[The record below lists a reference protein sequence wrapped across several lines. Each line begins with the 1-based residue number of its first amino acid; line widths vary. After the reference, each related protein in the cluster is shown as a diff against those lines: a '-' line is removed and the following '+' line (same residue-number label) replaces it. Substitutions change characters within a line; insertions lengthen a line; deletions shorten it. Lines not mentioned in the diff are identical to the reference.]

1 MKLHDLQYLPPV
13 TLAASQTVYRVQRIK
28 ARPGAVLIGPLKM
41 APIGDMSGRFALAKT
56 ETGYFAES
64 PETAI
69 YESLVRR
76 EAVSLSIN
84 NAAGRQL
91 LCLRAMRPV
100 QLLDLRQHASSWPVL
115 QSLRFSATQEIAA
128 EAMAAG
134 FEGIAYRSA
143 QHYGQ
148 DCFVVFGAGLKAFKL
163 VWRKALLLPDGSMH
177 RALATAIRGGQ
188 ILLAP

>member
-13 TLAASQTVYRVQRIK
+13 TLAASQTVYRVQRAK
-28 ARPGAVLIGPLKM
+28 ARPGAVTVGPLKM
-41 APIGDMSGRFALAKT
+41 APIGDMSGRFALTNT

-76 EAVSLSIN
+76 EAVSLSLS
-84 NAAGRQL
+84 NAASRQL
-91 LCLRAMRPV
+91 LCLRTTRPV
-100 QLLDLRQHASSWPVL
+100 QLLDLRQHVASWPVL
-115 QSLRFSATQEIAA
+115 QSLRFTVTQEIAA
-128 EAMAAG
+128 GAEAEG

-148 DCFVVFGAGLKAFKL
+148 DCFVVFGAGLKSFKL
-163 VWRKALLLPDGSMH
+163 VWRKALVLADGSMH
-177 RALATAIRGGQ
+177 QALATAIRGGQ
-188 ILLAP
+188 IMLAP

>member
-13 TLAASQTVYRVQRIK
+13 ALAASQTVYRVQRTK
-28 ARPGAVLIGPLKM
+28 ARPGAVSIGPLRM
-41 APIGDMSGRFALAKT
+41 APIGDMSGRFASAKT

-76 EAVSLSIN
+76 EAVSLSIT
-84 NAAGRQL
+84 NAATRQI
-91 LCLRAMRPV
+91 LCLRATRPV
-100 QLLDLRQHASSWPVL
+100 QLLDLRQHAASWPVL
-115 QSLRFSATQEIAA
+115 QSLRFSVTQEIAA
-128 EAMAAG
+128 GALAEG

-148 DCFVVFGAGLKAFKL
+148 DCFVVFGAALKAFKL
-163 VWRKALLLPDGSMH
+163 VWRKGLVLTDGSMYQ
-177 RALATAIRGGQ
+177 ALATAIRGGQ
-188 ILLAP
+188 IMLVP